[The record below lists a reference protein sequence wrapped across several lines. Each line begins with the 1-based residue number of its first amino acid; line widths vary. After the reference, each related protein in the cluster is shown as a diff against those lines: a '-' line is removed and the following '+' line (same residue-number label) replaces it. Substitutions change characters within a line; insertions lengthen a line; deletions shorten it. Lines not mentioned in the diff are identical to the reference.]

1 MACNSAAGRTF
12 TTRRFLNSLDNR
24 ALKHDDGQ
32 DLSIRSGLQSTRAER
47 FETLRDNTAFP
58 GLLLTCAC
66 QKLHQPQ
73 DWVVQEGI
81 EGPERA
87 TGWTHAPCLIKQRS
101 RGHCSS

>member
-1 MACNSAAGRTF
+1 MRCGRRALDRLLNSCNPAAGRTF

-24 ALKHDDGQ
+24 APKHDDGQ

-81 EGPERA
+81 EGPREMLNGRML
-87 TGWTHAPCLIKQRS
+87 HV
-101 RGHCSS
+101 